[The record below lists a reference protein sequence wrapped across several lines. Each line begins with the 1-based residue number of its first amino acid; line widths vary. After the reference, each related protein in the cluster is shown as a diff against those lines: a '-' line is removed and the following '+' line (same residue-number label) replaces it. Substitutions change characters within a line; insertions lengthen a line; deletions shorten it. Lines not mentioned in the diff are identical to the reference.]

1 VFLFSII
8 ILIKYILVL
17 PLTQIKA
24 NLAKIENYDFEEV
37 LAIPVEDEIN
47 EKLHHFVS
55 GLQNNIQNISR
66 DFTKLEQALQVEK
79 ERLNNTITVS
89 RAFIHDLKS
98 PLHQTML
105 ENELELS
112 KSQDERLK
120 TTLTYN
126 VERAETTIQTIN
138 DILKIMDENIYDLNK
153 IIEPVDLC
161 KLLL

>member
-1 VFLFSII
+1 
-8 ILIKYILVL
+8 
-17 PLTQIKA
+17 
-24 NLAKIENYDFEEV
+24 
-37 LAIPVEDEIN
+37 
-47 EKLHHFVS
+47 
-55 GLQNNIQNISR
+55 
-66 DFTKLEQALQVEK
+66 
-79 ERLNNTITVS
+79 
-89 RAFIHDLKS
+89 
-98 PLHQTML
+98 ML